1 MSSKI
6 LEIFDAFAAMQV
18 QIDLVN
24 IPCHG
29 LENALNS
36 YQTAHLPIRVIT
48 PITRY
53 SPGLFYSND
62 NWNSGLGSVVNQ
74 MNWTIVDVLLYEA
87 IAQRSGPKSS
97 YRQLVTYVKDY
108 TDQLANGALLLPE
121 NCWVESVV
129 VKPDIVEYPF
139 GSGNFFYG
147 AVTIA
152 QVKEKVPR

>member
-6 LEIFDAFAAMQV
+6 LEIFDAFEAMQV
-18 QIDLVN
+18 QIGSD
-24 IPCHG
+24 IISCHG
-29 LENALNS
+29 LANALNS

-87 IAQRSGPKSS
+87 IAQRSGPKASN
-97 YRQLVTYVKDY
+97 RQLVEYIKDY
-108 TDQLANGALLLPE
+108 TDKLANGQLLLPD
-121 NCWVESVV
+121 NCWVESVI

-139 GSGNFFYG
+139 GSNNFYYG

-152 QVKEKVPR
+152 QVKEKVPQ